1 MLPMWSG
8 KKTLFVAAAAVSLAG
23 CVTQP
28 SPPPWFSS
36 AMFEELANTEEY
48 SDFLAARYAGMSG
61 DPVAAAEFHRRSF
74 DRSPDDAGLL
84 ERAMLSTLI
93 AGGAADAISLAV
105 GADLSVSAQSPTAQF
120 ALAVNEVTT
129 GKHRRGAARLKTG
142 GMGAI
147 NADAAGFLASWLTA
161 VDDADAGLEYL
172 DQLPPRRLLAGEQ
185 QMLRGLILANAGRTQ
200 QALDAFAQASRLP
213 TGSPGYLLLL
223 RAQLTASTGDLAGA
237 RKLVEQQ
244 IEDLGVSAETEY
256 VLSLVNSGK
265 PVPRPKLGVREGAAV
280 AVFLA
285 SAGGIAR
292 SSSEIA
298 TMRHAMALHLDPG
311 FAPARLMLA
320 DAMAEQDRQDDALF
334 ELKQVAAGSPWAADA
349 RLKEAW
355 LFDRLDRPAEALAAA
370 EAALAFSRR
379 RDVLVGAGD
388 LYRVNRN
395 DKAAAALYDE
405 VIAADIGAG
414 APDWRVLF
422 ARASARN
429 GMNDWK
435 GAEAD
440 LLAALAIEPDRPE
453 LQNFLGYGWVNRGEK
468 VAEGMD
474 LIRKAVAA
482 RPDQGYIVDSLGW
495 AHYALG
501 QYDQA
506 VETLER
512 AAELSPSDPEIVDH
526 LGDAYWRAGR
536 QTEAE
541 FEWRRAL
548 QLKPDEQREAT
559 LKTKLDRGLPPIST
573 TALADAKARQ

>member
-1 MLPMWSG
+1 
-8 KKTLFVAAAAVSLAG
+8 FLAG
-23 CVTQP
+23 
-28 SPPPWFSS
+28 
-36 AMFEELANTEEY
+36 
-48 SDFLAARYAGMSG
+48 RYAGMTG
-61 DPVAAAEFHRRSF
+61 DPVAAADFYRRSF
-74 DRSPDDAGLL
+74 DRSPEDASLL

-93 AGGAADAISLAV
+93 AGGADEAIALAV
-105 GADLSVSAQSPTAQF
+105 GADPAVSAQSPTAQF
-120 ALAVNEVTT
+120 ALAVNDVAT
-129 GKHRRGAARLKTG
+129 GKHKRAAMRLKKG

-147 NADAAGFLASWLTA
+147 NADAAGFLASWLMA
-161 VDDADAGLEYL
+161 ADDADAGLEYL

-185 QMLRGLILANAGRTQ
+185 QMLRGLILANAGRTAE
-200 QALDAFAQASRLP
+200 ALATFEQASRLP

-244 IEDLGVSAETEY
+244 VEELGVSAETEY
-256 VLSLVNSGK
+256 ALSLINSGK
-265 PVPRPKLGVREGAAV
+265 AVPHPKFGVREGAAV

-285 SAGGIAR
+285 SAGGVAR
-292 SSSEIA
+292 SRSEIA
-298 TMRHAMALHLDPG
+298 TMRHATALYLDPG

-320 DAMAEQDRQDDALF
+320 DAMIEQDRQDDALAD
-334 ELKQVAAGSPWAADA
+334 LGQIPGGSIWAADA

-355 LFDRLDRPAEALAAA
+355 IFDRLDRPAEALAAA
-370 EAALAFSRR
+370 EAALASSRR
-379 RDVLVGAGD
+379 RDVLIGAGD
-388 LYRVNRN
+388 LYRLNRN
-395 DKAAAALYDE
+395 DKAAVALYDE
-405 VIAADIGAG
+405 VIAADTASGG
-414 APDWRVLF
+414 RDWRVLF

-429 GMNDWK
+429 GMGDWK
-435 GAEAD
+435 GTEAD

-453 LQNFLGYGWVNRGEK
+453 LQNFLGYGWVNRGER
-468 VAEGMD
+468 VDEGMD

-506 VETLER
+506 VEALER

-536 QTEAE
+536 QTEAA

-548 QLKPDEQREAT
+548 QLDPDDQREAT
-559 LKTKLDRGLPPIST
+559 LKTKLQRGLAPAST

>member
-1 MLPMWSG
+1 MLSMWSG
-8 KKTLFVAAAAVSLAG
+8 NKTLFAAVAAVSLVG
-23 CVTQP
+23 CVSQP

-36 AMFEELANTEEY
+36 SLFEELANTEEY

-61 DPVAAAEFHRRSF
+61 DPVAAAEFYRRSF
-74 DRSPDDAGLL
+74 ERSPNDANLL

-93 AGGAADAISLAV
+93 AGGAEDAVGLAV
-105 GADLSVSAQSPTAQF
+105 GADLSVSAMSPTAQF
-120 ALAVNEVTT
+120 ALAVNEVVT
-129 GKHRRGAARLKTG
+129 GKHKRAAARLKTG

-147 NADAAGFLASWLTA
+147 NADAAGFLASWLTS
-161 VDDADAGLEYL
+161 VDDPDVGLAYL

-185 QMLRGLILANAGRTQ
+185 QALRGLILASANRTED
-200 QALDAFAQASRLP
+200 ALAAFERASRLP

-223 RAQLTASTGDLAGA
+223 RAQLAASTGDLAGA

-244 IEDLGVSAETEY
+244 VEDIGVSSETEY
-256 VLSLVNSGK
+256 VLSLINSGK
-265 PVPRPKLGVREGAAV
+265 PVPRPKPSVREGAAV

-298 TMRHAMALHLDPG
+298 TMRHAMALHLDPA

-320 DAMAEQDRQDDALF
+320 DVLSEQDREDEALY
-334 ELKQVAAGSPWAADA
+334 ELKQIAAGSPWAADA

-355 LFDRLDRPAEALAAA
+355 LFDRLDRPVEALAAA
-370 EAALAFSRR
+370 EAALASSRR

-395 DKAAAALYDE
+395 DKAAAALYDG
-405 VIAADIGAG
+405 VIAADAATGDA
-414 APDWRVLF
+414 DWRVLF

-429 GMNDWK
+429 GMDDWK

-440 LLAALAIEPDRPE
+440 LVAALALEPDRPE
-453 LQNFLGYGWVNRGEK
+453 LQNFLGYGWVNRGERVK
-468 VAEGMD
+468 EGMD

-501 QYDQA
+501 EYDEA
-506 VETLER
+506 VEALER

-536 QTEAE
+536 QTEAA

-548 QLKPDEQREAT
+548 QFDPDDQREAT
-559 LKTKLDRGLPPIST
+559 LKTKLDHGLPPIST

>member
-1 MLPMWSG
+1 
-8 KKTLFVAAAAVSLAG
+8 
-23 CVTQP
+23 
-28 SPPPWFSS
+28 
-36 AMFEELANTEEY
+36 MFEELANTEEY
-48 SDFLAARYAGMSG
+48 SDFLAGRYAGMSG
-61 DPVAAAEFHRRSF
+61 DPVAAAEFYRRSF
-74 DRSPDDAGLL
+74 DRQPADAGVL

-93 AGGAADAISLAV
+93 AGSAQEAIGLAV
-105 GADLSVSAQSPTAQF
+105 GADPSVSAQSPTSQF
-120 ALAVNEVTT
+120 ALAVNEVAT
-129 GKHRRGAARLKTG
+129 GKHKRAAVRLKTG
-142 GMGAI
+142 GMGVI
-147 NADAAGFLASWLTA
+147 NADAAGFLASWLIA
-161 VDDADAGLEYL
+161 VDDPDAGLAYL

-185 QMLRGLILANAGRTQ
+185 QALRGLILAHAGRTE
-200 QALDAFAQASRLP
+200 QALAAFEQASRLP
-213 TGSPGYLLLL
+213 AGSPGYLLLL
-223 RAQLTASTGDLAGA
+223 RAQLVASTGDLAGA

-244 IEDLGVSAETEY
+244 IEDVGVSAETEH
-256 VLSLVNSGK
+256 VLSLINSGK
-265 PVPRPKLGVREGAAV
+265 PVPRPKYGIREGAAV

-285 SAGGIAR
+285 SAGGVAR

-298 TMRHAMALHLDPG
+298 IMRHAMALCLDPG
-311 FAPARLMLA
+311 LAPARLMLA
-320 DAMAEQDRQDDALF
+320 DSLGEQEREDDALR
-334 ELKQVAAGSPWAADA
+334 ELRGIPADSIWAADA

-355 LFDRLDRPAEALAAA
+355 ILDRLDRPAEALAAA
-370 EAALAFSRR
+370 EAALASSRR
-379 RDVLVGAGD
+379 RDVLIGAGD

-395 DKAAAALYDE
+395 DRAAVALYDE
-405 VIAADIGAG
+405 VAAADIASGEH
-414 APDWRVLF
+414 DWRVLF

-429 GMNDWK
+429 SMGDWK
-435 GAEAD
+435 GAESD

-453 LQNFLGYGWVNRGEK
+453 LQNFLGYGWVNRGER

-474 LIRKAVAA
+474 MIRKAVAA

-506 VETLER
+506 VEALER

-548 QLKPDEQREAT
+548 QLDPDGQREAT
-559 LKTKLDRGLPPIST
+559 LKAKLERGLPPVST

>member
-8 KKTLFVAAAAVSLAG
+8 KKTLLVAAAVVSVSA

-48 SDFLAARYAGMSG
+48 SDFLAGRYAGMTG
-61 DPVAAAEFHRRSF
+61 DPVAAAEFYRRSF

-93 AGGAADAISLAV
+93 AGGAQDAIALAV
-105 GADLSVSAQSPTAQF
+105 GADLSVSAQSPTAQV
-120 ALAVNEVTT
+120 ALAVNEVVI
-129 GKHRRGAARLKTG
+129 GKHKRAAARLKTG

-161 VDDADAGLEYL
+161 VDDPDAGLAYL

-185 QMLRGLILANAGRTQ
+185 QALHGLILESAGRTE
-200 QALDAFAQASRLP
+200 QALAAFEQASRLP
-213 TGSPGYLLLL
+213 TGSPGYLLLI
-223 RAQLTASTGDLAGA
+223 RAQLVASTGDLAGA
-237 RKLVEQQ
+237 HKLVEQQ
-244 IEDLGVSAETEY
+244 IEDIGASSETEY
-256 VLSLVNSGK
+256 VLSLINSGK
-265 PVPRPKLGVREGAAV
+265 PVPRPKLSVREGAAV
-280 AVFLA
+280 AIFLA

-298 TMRHAMALHLDPG
+298 TMRHALALHLDPG

-320 DAMAEQDRQDDALF
+320 DALNEQNRDDDALY

-370 EAALAFSRR
+370 EAALASSRR
-379 RDVLVGAGD
+379 RDVLIGAGD

-395 DKAAAALYDE
+395 EKAAAALYDE
-405 VIAADIGAG
+405 VVAADIAAG
-414 APDWRVLF
+414 TPDWRVLF

-429 GMNDWK
+429 GMDDWE

-440 LLAALAIEPDRPE
+440 LVAALAIEPDRPE
-453 LQNFLGYGWVNRGEK
+453 LQNFLGYGWVNRGEN
-468 VAEGMD
+468 VTEGMD

-482 RPDQGYIVDSLGW
+482 RPDQGYMVDSLGW
-495 AHYALG
+495 AHFALG
-501 QYDQA
+501 QYEQA
-506 VETLER
+506 VEALER

-536 QTEAE
+536 QTEAA

-548 QLKPDEQREAT
+548 QLAPDDQREAA
-559 LKTKLDRGLPPIST
+559 LKAKIDRGLPPLST

>member
-1 MLPMWSG
+1 MWSG
-8 KKTLFVAAAAVSLAG
+8 KKTLLLAAAAALSA
-23 CVTQP
+23 CATQP

-48 SDFLAARYAGMSG
+48 SDFLAARYAGMTG
-61 DPVAAAEFHRRSF
+61 DPVAAAEFYRRSF

-93 AGGAADAISLAV
+93 AGGAEDAVALAV
-105 GADLSVSAQSPTAQF
+105 GADASVSAQSPTAQF
-120 ALAVNEVTT
+120 ALAVNEVAT
-129 GKHRRGAARLKTG
+129 GKHKRAAVRLKTG

-161 VDDADAGLEYL
+161 VDDADAGLAYL

-185 QMLRGLILANAGRTQ
+185 QALRALILANAGRTE
-200 QALDAFAQASRLP
+200 QALETFEQASRLP
-213 TGSPGYLLLL
+213 TGSPGYLLLM
-223 RAQLTASTGDLAGA
+223 RAQLMASTGDLAGA

-244 IEDLGVSAETEY
+244 IEDIGVSSETDY
-256 VLSLVNSGK
+256 VLSLINSGK
-265 PVPRPKLGVREGAAV
+265 PAPRPKLGVREGAAV
-280 AVFLA
+280 AMFLA

-298 TMRHAMALHLDPG
+298 TMRHAVALHLDPG
-311 FAPARLMLA
+311 FAPARLALA
-320 DAMAEQDRQDDALF
+320 DALTEQERNEEALH
-334 ELKQVAAGSPWAADA
+334 ELKQIAGSSLWAADA

-355 LFDRLDRPAEALAAA
+355 LHDRLDRPVEALAAA
-370 EAALAFSRR
+370 EAALASSRR
-379 RDVLVGAGD
+379 RDVLIGAGD

-405 VIAADIGAG
+405 VVAADAASGVE
-414 APDWRVLF
+414 DWRVLF

-429 GMNDWK
+429 GLGDWK
-435 GAEAD
+435 GAESD
-440 LLAALAIEPDRPE
+440 LIAALAVEPDRPE

-468 VAEGMD
+468 VAEGME

-501 QYDQA
+501 QYELA
-506 VETLER
+506 VEALER

-536 QTEAE
+536 QTEAA

-548 QLKPDEQREAT
+548 ELDPEHHREAT
-559 LKTKLDRGLPPIST
+559 LKTKLERGLPPVST

>member
-8 KKTLFVAAAAVSLAG
+8 KKTLLVAAAAVSLVG

-36 AMFEELANTEEY
+36 ALFEELANTEEY
-48 SDFLAARYAGMSG
+48 SDFLAARYAGMTG
-61 DPVAAAEFHRRSF
+61 DPVAAAEFYRRSF
-74 DRSPDDAGLL
+74 DRSPEDASLL

-93 AGGAADAISLAV
+93 AGGAQDAIALAV
-105 GADLSVSAQSPTAQF
+105 GSDLSVSAQSPTAQF
-120 ALAVNEVTT
+120 ALAVNEVAA
-129 GKHRRGAARLKTG
+129 GKHKRAAARLRTG

-161 VDDADAGLEYL
+161 VDDPDAGLAYL

-185 QMLRGLILANAGRTQ
+185 QALRALILASAGRTE
-200 QALDAFAQASRLP
+200 QALETFEQSSRLP

-244 IEDLGVSAETEY
+244 IEDIGVSSETEY
-256 VLSLVNSGK
+256 VLSLIKSDK

-285 SAGGIAR
+285 SAGGVAR
-292 SSSEIA
+292 SSAEIA

-320 DAMAEQDRQDDALF
+320 DALGEQDRDEDALH
-334 ELKQVAAGSPWAADA
+334 ELKQIAAGSPWAADA

-370 EAALAFSRR
+370 EAALASSRR
-379 RDVLVGAGD
+379 RDVLIGAGD

-395 DKAAAALYDE
+395 DKASAALYDE
-405 VIAADIGAG
+405 VIAADAASGTQ
-414 APDWRVLF
+414 DWRVLF

-429 GMNDWK
+429 GMGDWK
-435 GAEAD
+435 GAESD
-440 LLAALAIEPDRPE
+440 LVAALAIEPDRPE

-482 RPDQGYIVDSLGW
+482 RPDQGYIVDSLG
-495 AHYALG
+495 LG
-501 QYDQA
+501 PFCA
-506 VETLER
+506 
-512 AAELSPSDPEIVDH
+512 
-526 LGDAYWRAGR
+526 
-536 QTEAE
+536 
-541 FEWRRAL
+541 RR
-548 QLKPDEQREAT
+548 
-559 LKTKLDRGLPPIST
+559 I
-573 TALADAKARQ
+573 